1 MWFEVGG
8 PPLPRTACPCL
19 DWGFGSPCHLPRW
32 PEAWLGPH
40 AHLSTEASLE
50 EAATV
55 APQVLRKHC
64 LWGCEDITW
73 DMGDTSAR
81 GITFMHAFLPTSG
94 ECFQNLLGPFQ

>member
-1 MWFEVGG
+1 MWLEVG
-8 PPLPRTACPCL
+8 RT
-19 DWGFGSPCHLPRW
+19 SPAARSMSPSTLGLWFSCHPPRW

-55 APQVLRKHC
+55 TPQVLRKHC

-73 DMGDTSAR
+73 DMGAR
-81 GITFMHAFLPTSG
+81 QPGASPSCCLPP
-94 ECFQNLLGPFQ
+94 CLG